1 MDHSKNSTSND
12 KVDSPNAK
20 KQRLEFFPPASFA
33 TTDDQKAS
41 LAELHQSKKY
51 ALYETLSED
60 NLDVF
65 HKVSCRPIT
74 KKAEDDMELLS
85 DILTWG
91 ERYLHHWKEGLYVC
105 SKCNHALYSSSDK
118 YKGPCIWPS
127 FRQPINPSSLATTV
141 VYPYN
146 NYKVEVREVYCGS
159 CDLFVGHQFED
170 AREKGDTH
178 PDARW
183 RH

>member
-1 MDHSKNSTSND
+1 MDNEREPLSS
-12 KVDSPNAK
+12 K
-20 KQRLEFFPPASFA
+20 KQRLELYPPASVA

-41 LAELHQSKKY
+41 LAELPQSKKY
-51 ALYETLSED
+51 AMYETLSED
-60 NLDVF
+60 NLGVF

-105 SKCNHALYSSSDK
+105 SKCDNVMYSSSDK

-127 FRQPINPSSLATTV
+127 FRQPASPSALATTIV
-141 VYPYN
+141 FPYN